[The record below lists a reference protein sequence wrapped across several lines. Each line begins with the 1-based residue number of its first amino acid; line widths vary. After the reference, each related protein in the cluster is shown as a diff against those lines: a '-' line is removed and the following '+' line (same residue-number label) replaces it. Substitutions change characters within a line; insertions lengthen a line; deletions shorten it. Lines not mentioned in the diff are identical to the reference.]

1 MAPGDQA
8 EIDVKQ
14 IGVLADDMDHP
25 EGVAVAPDGTV
36 WCGGEAGQIYR
47 IDPAKGRA
55 SSAEQVAGTGGF
67 VLGIAFAPDGSWM
80 AICDPKNRA
89 VMRMDTVTMRVDT
102 LAETVGD
109 THLETPNYPVFGSD
123 GTLYV
128 SDSGSFEQATG
139 RVYAFDADGR
149 GWLWAGSELT
159 FANGMTL
166 DANESY
172 LYVVESFLPSICRF
186 RIRPDGSA
194 GPRELFTNEVVHV
207 PDGLAFDIEGNL
219 YCPCYA
225 TPRRASTRSTRS
237 GEPRSL
243 SRTSSATPSRTARTW
258 PSADRSSGRSTSRTW
273 DDGTSPNWSSRSQA
287 CPWPAIKRA
296 ERRTSSP
303 PPRKNLQARAQ

>member
-47 IDPAKGRA
+47 IDPAKGR
-55 SSAEQVAGTGGF
+55 AEQVAGTGGF

-225 TPRRASTRSTRS
+225 
-237 GEPRSL
+237 
-243 SRTSSATPSRTARTW
+243 PSRIYKID
-258 PSADRSSGRSTSRTW
+258 P
-273 DDGTSPNWSSRSQA
+273 
-287 CPWPAIKRA
+287 K
-296 ERRTSSP
+296 RRTSILVEDILCHAISNCTNVAFGGP
-303 PPRKNLQARAQ
+303 EFTTLYIANLGRWHIAQLELPVPGLPLACHKAS

>member
-14 IGVLADDMDHP
+14 IGVLADEMDHP

-55 SSAEQVAGTGGF
+55 EQVAGTGGF

-80 AICDPKNRA
+80 AICDAKNGA
-89 VMRMDTVTMRVDT
+89 VMRMDTETMRVDS

-109 THLETPNYPVFGSD
+109 TRLETPNYPVFGSD

-149 GWLWAGSELT
+149 GRLWAGSELT
-159 FANGMTL
+159 FPNGMTL
-166 DANESY
+166 DADESY
-172 LYVVESFLPSICRF
+172 LYVVESFLPAICRF

-225 TPRRASTRSTRS
+225 PSRIYRIDPK
-237 GEPRSL
+237 G
-243 SRTSSATPSRTARTW
+243 RTSILVEDILSHAISNCTNVAFGGPEFKTLYIANLGRWHIARLDL
-258 PSADRSSGRSTSRTW
+258 PVPGLPLACHKTS
-273 DDGTSPNWSSRSQA
+273 
-287 CPWPAIKRA
+287 
-296 ERRTSSP
+296 
-303 PPRKNLQARAQ
+303 

>member
-36 WCGGEAGQIYR
+36 WCDGEAGQIYR
-47 IDPAKGRA
+47 IDPAKGR
-55 SSAEQVAGTGGF
+55 AEQVAGTGGF

-225 TPRRASTRSTRS
+225 
-237 GEPRSL
+237 
-243 SRTSSATPSRTARTW
+243 PSRIYKID
-258 PSADRSSGRSTSRTW
+258 P
-273 DDGTSPNWSSRSQA
+273 
-287 CPWPAIKRA
+287 K
-296 ERRTSSP
+296 RRTSILVEDILCHAISNCTNVAFGGP
-303 PPRKNLQARAQ
+303 EFTTLYIANLGRWHIAQLELPVPGLPLACHKAS

>member
-55 SSAEQVAGTGGF
+55 EQVAGTGGV

-80 AICDPKNRA
+80 AICAPKNRA

-123 GTLYV
+123 GPLYV
-128 SDSGSFEQATG
+128 SDSGSFEHATG

-149 GWLWAGSELT
+149 GWLWVGSELT

-225 TPRRASTRSTRS
+225 
-237 GEPRSL
+237 
-243 SRTSSATPSRTARTW
+243 PSRIYKID
-258 PSADRSSGRSTSRTW
+258 P
-273 DDGTSPNWSSRSQA
+273 
-287 CPWPAIKRA
+287 K
-296 ERRTSSP
+296 RRTSILVEDILCHAISNCTNVAFGGP
-303 PPRKNLQARAQ
+303 EFRTLYIANLGRWHIAQLELPVPGLPLACHKAS

>member
-47 IDPAKGRA
+47 IDPAKGR
-55 SSAEQVAGTGGF
+55 AEQVAGTGGF

-225 TPRRASTRSTRS
+225 
-237 GEPRSL
+237 
-243 SRTSSATPSRTARTW
+243 PSRIYKID
-258 PSADRSSGRSTSRTW
+258 P
-273 DDGTSPNWSSRSQA
+273 
-287 CPWPAIKRA
+287 K
-296 ERRTSSP
+296 RRTSILVEDILCHAISNCTNVAFGGP
-303 PPRKNLQARAQ
+303 EFRTLYIANLGRWHIAQLELPVPGLPLACHKAS

>member
-47 IDPAKGRA
+47 IDPAKGR
-55 SSAEQVAGTGGF
+55 AEQVAGTGGF

-225 TPRRASTRSTRS
+225 
-237 GEPRSL
+237 
-243 SRTSSATPSRTARTW
+243 PSRIYKID
-258 PSADRSSGRSTSRTW
+258 P
-273 DDGTSPNWSSRSQA
+273 
-287 CPWPAIKRA
+287 K
-296 ERRTSSP
+296 RRTSILVEDILCHAISNCTNVAFGGP
-303 PPRKNLQARAQ
+303 EFKTLYIANLGRWHIAQLELPVPGLPLACHKAS